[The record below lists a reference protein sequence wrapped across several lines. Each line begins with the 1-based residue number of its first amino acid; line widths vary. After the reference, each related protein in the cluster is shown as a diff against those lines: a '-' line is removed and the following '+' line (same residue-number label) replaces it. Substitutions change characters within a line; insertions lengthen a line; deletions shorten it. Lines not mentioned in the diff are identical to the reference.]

1 MTDPA
6 ISAEATPPVKRS
18 PWRVY
23 TGDPTVEPAPIAVP
37 DAPSWRRFDDDA
49 EPVAEDLAMEDADAG
64 ATFRATPE
72 MIDAVNAA
80 LHLRRP
86 LLLTGRPGSGKSSL
100 IDAVARELM
109 LGRVLRWHV
118 TSGSTMT
125 DALYRYDAIG
135 RLHAQSLR
143 EASSRVRGR
152 VPSRRSPAS
161 AIRPAIAGRPA
172 PAIAGRP
179 APVIEGYLRLGPLG
193 TALLPSRRPRALL
206 IDEIDK
212 SDIDLPNDLLNVF
225 ERGEYTIPELAR
237 LDRETVTIRV
247 DGGDETALIHRG
259 RVRCREFPF
268 VVLTSNGER
277 DFPAAFLRR
286 CIRLRMPDPTVPLLT
301 TIVTAH
307 LGPDV
312 ATRAEGLIAD
322 FAAKAKQ
329 SLAYSADQ
337 LMNAL
342 FLVGSGPAG
351 EVLSRRSGGSGP
363 GPGTRAQEAH
373 HRPA

>member
-6 ISAEATPPVKRS
+6 TSAEAAPPVERS

-49 EPVAEDLAMEDADAG
+49 EPVAEDLAVEDADAG

-72 MIDAVNAA
+72 MVDAVNAA

-118 TSGSTMT
+118 TSGSTLT

-143 EASSRVRGR
+143 EANSRVRGR
-152 VPSRRSPAS
+152 VPSGRSPAS

-172 PAIAGRP
+172 PA
-179 APVIEGYLRLGPLG
+179 IEGYLRLGPLG

-247 DGGDETALIHRG
+247 DGGDETAPIHRG

-286 CIRLRMPDPTVPLLT
+286 CIRLRMPDPTVALLT

-322 FAAKAKQ
+322 FAARAKQ

-351 EVLSRRSGGSGP
+351 EVLAGDPEARDRV
-363 GPGTRAQEAH
+363 QELVLKKLTAD
-373 HRPA
+373 RPETP

>member
-1 MTDPA
+1 MTNSATPTDPTPQGDA
-6 ISAEATPPVKRS
+6 VAASNGGPALSADRS
-18 PWRVY
+18 SWRVY
-23 TGDPTVEPAPIAVP
+23 TGCADPARVDVPTAPP
-37 DAPSWRRFDDDA
+37 WRHFDDNA
-49 EPVAEDLAMEDADAG
+49 KPVAEDLLAEDADAG
-64 ATFRATPE
+64 ATFRPTSD
-72 MIDAVNAA
+72 MVNAVNAA

-100 IDAVARELM
+100 IEAVARELM

-118 TSGSTMT
+118 TSGSTLN

-135 RLHAQSLR
+135 RLHAQGLR
-143 EASSRVRGR
+143 GGA
-152 VPSRRSPAS
+152 
-161 AIRPAIAGRPA
+161 A
-172 PAIAGRP
+172 PE
-179 APVIEGYLRLGPLG
+179 IEGYLRLGPLG

-237 LDRETVTIRV
+237 LDRDKVTIRV
-247 DGGDETALIHRG
+247 DDGDETIPITRG

-286 CIRLRMPDPTVPLLT
+286 CIRLQMPAPTIKLLT
-301 TIVTAH
+301 SIVTAH
-307 LGPDV
+307 LGEDV
-312 ATRAEGLIAD
+312 AERAEALIAE
-322 FAAKAKQ
+322 FASRAEQ
-329 SLAYSADQ
+329 SPAYSTDQ

-342 FLVGSGPAG
+342 FLVGTGPAG
-351 EVLSRRSGGSGP
+351 DALTDDP
-363 GPGTRAQEAH
+363 QTRARVQELLLKRLTANSV
-373 HRPA
+373 

>member
-161 AIRPAIAGRPA
+161 AIRPAIAGLR
-172 PAIAGRP
+172 PAIAGR
-179 APVIEGYLRLGPLG
+179 LRSSRG
-193 TALLPSRRPRALL
+193 TCGSGRWVPRCCRPGARA
-206 IDEIDK
+206 
-212 SDIDLPNDLLNVF
+212 
-225 ERGEYTIPELAR
+225 
-237 LDRETVTIRV
+237 
-247 DGGDETALIHRG
+247 
-259 RVRCREFPF
+259 RCSSTR
-268 VVLTSNGER
+268 S
-277 DFPAAFLRR
+277 
-286 CIRLRMPDPTVPLLT
+286 
-301 TIVTAH
+301 
-307 LGPDV
+307 
-312 ATRAEGLIAD
+312 TRATSTCRTTCSTCSS
-322 FAAKAKQ
+322 AASTQ
-329 SLAYSADQ
+329 SPSWP
-337 LMNAL
+337 
-342 FLVGSGPAG
+342 GSTA
-351 EVLSRRSGGSGP
+351 RR
-363 GPGTRAQEAH
+363 
-373 HRPA
+373 

>member
-6 ISAEATPPVKRS
+6 TPPETAPPVERS

-23 TGDPTVEPAPIAVP
+23 TGDPKVEPAPIAVP
-37 DAPSWRRFDDDA
+37 DTPSWRRFDDDA
-49 EPVAEDLAMEDADAG
+49 EPVAEDLAVEDADAG

-72 MIDAVNAA
+72 MVEAVNAA

-118 TSGSTMT
+118 TSGSTLT

-135 RLHAQSLR
+135 RLHTQSLR
-143 EASSRVRGR
+143 EANARVRGR
-152 VPSRRSPAS
+152 MPSGQSPAS
-161 AIRPAIAGRPA
+161 ATRPATGGRPA
-172 PAIAGRP
+172 PA
-179 APVIEGYLRLGPLG
+179 IEGYLRLGPLG
-193 TALLPSRRPRALL
+193 TALLPSRSPRALL

-247 DGGDETALIHRG
+247 DGGDETAPIGRG

-286 CIRLRMPDPTVPLLT
+286 CIRLRMPEPTVKLLT
-301 TIVTAH
+301 SIVTAH

-312 ATRAEGLIAD
+312 AERAKGLIAV

-329 SLAYSADQ
+329 SPAYSTDQ

-342 FLVGSGPAG
+342 FLIGSGPAG
-351 EVLSRRSGGSGP
+351 KALARDPKARDRVQELVLKKL
-363 GPGTRAQEAH
+363 TAD
-373 HRPA
+373 RPETP

>member
-1 MTDPA
+1 MTDSATP
-6 ISAEATPPVKRS
+6 AEAAPPAVRS
-18 PWRVY
+18 AWRVY
-23 TGDPTVEPAPIAVP
+23 TGDPMVVPAPITVP

-49 EPVAEDLAMEDADAG
+49 EPVAEDLAVEDADAG

-72 MIDAVNAA
+72 MIEAVNAA

-118 TSGSTMT
+118 TSGSTLT

-143 EASSRVRGR
+143 EADSRVRG
-152 VPSRRSPAS
+152 SMLSGRSPAPP
-161 AIRPAIAGRPA
+161 ARPVIAGRSA
-172 PAIAGRP
+172 PA
-179 APVIEGYLRLGPLG
+179 IEGYLRLGPLG

-225 ERGEYTIPELAR
+225 ERGEYTISELAR

-247 DGGDETALIHRG
+247 DGGNETAPIHRG

-286 CIRLRMPDPTVPLLT
+286 CIRLRMPDPTVDLLT

-312 ATRAEGLIAD
+312 ATRAKGLIAD
-322 FAAKAKQ
+322 FAGRAKQ
-329 SLAYSADQ
+329 STAYSTDQ

-342 FLVGSGPAG
+342 FLIGSGPAG
-351 EVLSRRSGGSGP
+351 EVLAHDPKARDQI
-363 GPGTRAQEAH
+363 QELVLKKLTAD
-373 HRPA
+373 RPEMP